1 MCAGCIAVAWQLAGF
16 EVGPF
21 KLSIQSNLL
30 LLLLL
35 LLPRDLQC
43 RYEFG
48 VVTNGR
54 NIPASISDLASY
66 TITGLP
72 KGSSTIYGC
81 AVDADGAHFCTS
93 GDVVVK
99 DPPANFSA
107 AAALDSVDV
116 TQAAS
121 TGDVAA
127 LTKIAMSVSNLAA
140 YVTASSVSLAQ
151 TLTSTTAA
159 AAQAKV
165 DAKAAS
171 IITSLAAKVDARDHQ
186 AMQTVVTAVVSLGK
200 ASANMSAATKASVLS
215 VTSAGKGLLHVSS

>member
-1 MCAGCIAVAWQLAGF
+1 V
-16 EVGPF
+16 
-21 KLSIQSNLL
+21 
-30 LLLLL
+30 
-35 LLPRDLQC
+35 
-43 RYEFG
+43 
-48 VVTNGR
+48 
-54 NIPASISDLASY
+54 SDLATYS
-66 TITGLP
+66 ITGLP

-171 IITSLAAKVDARDHQ
+171 IITSLAAKVDARDYQ

-215 VTSAGKGLLHVSS
+215 VTSAGKSVLQHFDSIQHFNSLIFHSHDHHTEAVALSVIECAGSQLPKRCLSSEACSA

>member
-1 MCAGCIAVAWQLAGF
+1 M
-16 EVGPF
+16 
-21 KLSIQSNLL
+21 
-30 LLLLL
+30 
-35 LLPRDLQC
+35 
-43 RYEFG
+43 
-48 VVTNGR
+48 TNGH
-54 NIPASISDLASY
+54 NVPASVSDLATY

-72 KGSSTIYGC
+72 KGNSTVYGC
-81 AVDADGAHFCTS
+81 AVDAEFARFCTHQ
-93 GDVVVK
+93 VVSVK
-99 DPPANFSA
+99 EPAANFNA

-127 LTKIAMSVSNLAA
+127 LTKVALSVTNLADF
-140 YVTASSVSLAQ
+140 VTTSSQSSSSTVNASA
-151 TLTSTTAA
+151 AA

-171 IITSLAAKVDARDHQ
+171 IITSLAAKVDARDPQ